1 LEVHFADVNQLKLRS
16 TVIRAV
22 GIIKQQ

>member
-16 TVIRAV
+16 TVTRAV